1 MTTNEIVYY
10 QITTWASRQR
20 CSINVLYELLKC
32 TAWHV
37 FILGRLIILTS
48 VIDMNFV
55 FPDVSKYASIYDVNE
70 DGPSSVL
77 DHPVVLSIT

>member
-1 MTTNEIVYY
+1 M
-10 QITTWASRQR
+10 
-20 CSINVLYELLKC
+20 LYELLKC

-55 FPDVSKYASIYDVNE
+55 FPDVSKSASICDVYE

-77 DHPVVLSIT
+77 DHPVVLSTYIIIGPYVTYVSLQTYVTCTVR